1 LSQVLFS
8 YMVKTWKYLKDLTY
22 RDTSFRCKG
31 VYILYDLKT
40 KDSYIGCSMDIYGR
54 LRRHRLKY
62 TSKSIICG
70 ILLNGKENNCIKL
83 PGEYISEIYFV
94 KETEKNWHYK
104 LESKYIKRYKPN
116 LNSFNIRNIK
126 FKHRD
131 LLLPLLKKG
140 LKGSKFV
147 SNRLYARESI
157 SYIFKSEINKKDFTI
172 QL

>member
-1 LSQVLFS
+1 MYYS
-8 YMVKTWKYLKDLTY
+8 
-22 RDTSFRCKG
+22 G
-31 VYILYDLKT
+31 H
-40 KDSYIGCSMDIYGR
+40 GG
-54 LRRHRLKY
+54 
-62 TSKSIICG
+62 
-70 ILLNGKENNCIKL
+70 NNCIKL